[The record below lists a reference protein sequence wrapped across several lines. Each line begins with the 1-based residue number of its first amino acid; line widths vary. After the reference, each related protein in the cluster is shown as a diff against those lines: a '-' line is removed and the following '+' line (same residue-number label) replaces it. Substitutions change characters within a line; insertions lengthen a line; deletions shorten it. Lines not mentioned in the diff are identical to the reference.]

1 MHLTNTK
8 PDHLTISVIVPTYN
22 EALNIDTLLDQLEKE
37 LSQYDHQIIVVD
49 DSSPDDTS
57 KIVER
62 RSACNSRITL
72 LKRRS
77 KLGLASAVLDGFHI
91 SHGDLIVMMD
101 ADLSHQPNQLPN
113 LIAAASNAD
122 IVIGSRYVHGG
133 SVVNWP
139 YHRKLASK
147 VASSFAR
154 FILGVRIN
162 DPASGFAVF
171 KRNILASFS
180 DVSAPAGFKLTLA
193 VISCNPGAKIVEVP
207 ITFPNRRYGKSKFTP
222 TEIFR
227 FLYLCWKL
235 KTTRTQ

>member
-1 MHLTNTK
+1 MYLTNIK
-8 PDHLTISVIVPTYN
+8 PDHLSISVIVPTYN
-22 EALNIDTLLDQLEKE
+22 EALNIDALLDQLERE

-72 LKRRS
+72 LKRKS
-77 KLGLASAVLDGFHI
+77 KLGLASAILDGFRI

-113 LIAAASNAD
+113 LIAAAYNAD
-122 IVIGSRYVHGG
+122 IVIGSRYVQGG
-133 SVVNWP
+133 SVANWP

-147 VASSFAR
+147 VAGSFAR
-154 FILGVRIN
+154 LILGIHIN

-171 KRNILASFS
+171 KRSILASFC
-180 DVSAPAGFKLTLA
+180 DMPTPVGFKLTLA
-193 VISCNPGAKIVEVP
+193 VISCNPGATIVEVP
-207 ITFPNRRYGKSKFTP
+207 ITFPNRRHGKSKFTP
-222 TEIFR
+222 IEIFR

-235 KTTRTQ
+235 KTSRT